1 MPGMLKRRLI
11 LAALLIAIAVP
22 SAWWAVKTFS
32 PEMTIELSR
41 EQIQAQLAPKFPA
54 EKCLLG
60 IVCLELREPRL
71 RLDEGADRVGLT
83 AQFTATFGKRTMP
96 GTVAFTGKPRY
107 EPTNGAFYLDD
118 VQVSEFQMSGN
129 APDFDEVVRVRGP
142 KVMEAILRNVP
153 LYTLKTDTT
162 RGELAKLALRSVQVV
177 GGKLRITFLNPL
189 GWFGG

>member
-1 MPGMLKRRLI
+1 MLKRRLLVI
-11 LAALLIAIAVP
+11 TLLLVAAMA

-32 PEMTIELSR
+32 PEMTVELSR
-41 EQIQAQLAPKFPA
+41 DDIQAQLAPKFPA
-54 EKCLLG
+54 EKCLLQV
-60 IVCLELREPRL
+60 VCLELREPRL

-83 AQFTATFGKRTMP
+83 AQFTATLGKRTMP
-96 GTVAFTGKPRY
+96 GIVAFTGRPRY

-142 KVMEAILRNVP
+142 KVMETILRNVP

-177 GGKLRITFLNPL
+177 NGKLRITLLNPL
-189 GWFGG
+189 GWF